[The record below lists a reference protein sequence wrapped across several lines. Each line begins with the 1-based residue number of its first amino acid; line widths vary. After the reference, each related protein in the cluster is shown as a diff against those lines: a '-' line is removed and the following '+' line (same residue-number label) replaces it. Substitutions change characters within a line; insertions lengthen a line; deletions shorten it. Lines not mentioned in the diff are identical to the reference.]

1 MSKNTALAAKRVAKK
16 FHAEITS
23 GRGPAVVTANQ
34 VVAITTGRNTQTAM
48 RQLKGYRRRVYIAA
62 TDSKATKAALAATQG
77 TTIGVIDHQCR
88 VCKPSTR
95 KTTSSARNGRTST
108 RSKVSSRSSRRGY
121 SSGRKSRRSIR
132 RSSR

>member
-1 MSKNTALAAKRVAKK
+1 MSKNAALAAKRVAKK
-16 FHAEITS
+16 LGAKIAT
-23 GRGPAVVTANQ
+23 GRGPAVITPKQ

-62 TDSKATKAALAATQG
+62 TDSNATKAALAATKG

-95 KTTSSARNGRTST
+95 KISNGTRSIKNGARKRASSSARRIS
-108 RSKVSSRSSRRGY
+108 SSRSNRR
-121 SSGRKSRRSIR
+121 RIIKRRSR
-132 RSSR
+132 